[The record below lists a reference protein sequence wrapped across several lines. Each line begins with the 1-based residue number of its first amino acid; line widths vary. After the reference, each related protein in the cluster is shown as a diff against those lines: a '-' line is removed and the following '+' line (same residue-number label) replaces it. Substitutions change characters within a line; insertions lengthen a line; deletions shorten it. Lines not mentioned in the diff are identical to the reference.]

1 LKVLSG
7 KIRILVFP
15 GKLVIAWFC
24 RFFVKKTPQRRNMD
38 YLDSS
43 HAYPNSRLPSTL
55 GHYSDQ
61 TVESRWAY
69 NRYRGRVIKYFYW
82 YKLKFHRLYDWLL
95 QQCY

>member
-1 LKVLSG
+1 
-7 KIRILVFP
+7 
-15 GKLVIAWFC
+15 
-24 RFFVKKTPQRRNMD
+24 MD

-82 YKLKFHRLYDWLL
+82 YKLKFHRLYD
-95 QQCY
+95 